1 MPAVV
6 KGGFWPENGV
16 STLSTAHTTSRN
28 KRRVR
33 QALRQD
39 DVTRALANTLNGVA
53 PGATATKTISQV
65 EANAELGGKRNIS
78 TYTRINRV
86 TTAADVTDLAS
97 DLYAPLPHATSPL
110 PNLDRNP
117 LGTR

>member
-16 STLSTAHTTSRN
+16 SNLSTAHTTSRN

-39 DVTRALANTLNGVA
+39 DVTREIASKLNGVA
-53 PGATATKTISQV
+53 PGAAALKVVTQV
-65 EANAELGGKRNIS
+65 EASPELGGKRNIVNN
-78 TYTRINRV
+78 TRISRV

-97 DLYAPLPHATSPL
+97 DLYSPLPHATNPL